1 MTSGNKFKSEFE
13 HRPILTTS
21 VNQAKNYVT
30 PYRPIKSKRFRRSSA
45 LGKLSNDKRLDL
57 L

>member
-45 LGKLSNDKRLDL
+45 LGKLSNDKRLL
-57 L
+57 